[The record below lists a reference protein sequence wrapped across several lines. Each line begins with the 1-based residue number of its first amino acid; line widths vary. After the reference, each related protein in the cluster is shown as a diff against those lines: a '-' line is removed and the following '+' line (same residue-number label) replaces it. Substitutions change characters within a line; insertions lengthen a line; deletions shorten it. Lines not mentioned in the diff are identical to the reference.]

1 MKTLNYI
8 KYAFIAIVSAA
19 AVGCTVYAYYFV
31 KNKWVR
37 DAEEK
42 AQILAVLGNIQK
54 IHASLYSNVTALKL
68 NAPDDKYNASALIK
82 IIRAKLSEL
91 KSESKALPTDDS
103 EIKSVKESIDEL
115 IFSVE
120 KLNYVYE
127 IAVLNQVSDTP
138 NEKIV
143 RDLQGAK
150 ADLNLVGYLYNGYND
165 IVESKFNKSVGD
177 AIILLKEPKTSENYA
192 QTLLWLTLGS
202 GLCVLGISLMF
213 VWIIA
218 GKTVKLQRDIQS
230 LGDSLHDIV
239 RGDYKSDVAKVSD
252 EFVPLR
258 EIVVEIKKSLDG
270 VSMFIGKLG
279 EGRWEEIK
287 IESHEDAITQLLIN
301 VKNRLVEVSRA
312 ERIRNWMISGV
323 AQFSDL
329 IKVSDNVQK
338 LCDSLISS
346 LSKYIEAN
354 MGAIYVGNFE
364 ELEKDELH
372 PTRYTMISSYAYNK
386 SKYGLRTFGIGEGFV
401 GQAAREKEAISIVD
415 LPEEYIMLTSG
426 LGEAKPKSL
435 LVVPLVYN
443 DVVYGVLEF
452 ASILNFKE
460 HQTEFVTKFSE
471 TIAIALNN
479 LYSRSRTLK
488 LLSESQKL
496 SAELQKNQSE
506 LVEKS
511 NRLEEKNK
519 ELLSTQLELTGQL
532 SALNNSA
539 IVSET
544 DVAGTI
550 TFVNDTFVQVSRYER
565 NRLIGENHRLLK
577 TNEFGA
583 DYFKLLW
590 DTILSGKVWR
600 GEFKNKTRDGS
611 FYWVDAT
618 ITPVLSSEGK
628 ILKFISVQFEI
639 TIRKIQDDQIRIA
652 LDESMAKEEELRQN
666 AEEMEAAAEEMRRT
680 QIELSG
686 LINAMHNSAIVS
698 EADLQGRIIN
708 INEQFVVI
716 SRYSRE
722 ELIGQ
727 NHRILKSGHQP
738 DDMFEILWSN
748 ISSGKVWRGEFK
760 NRSKENNF
768 YWVSA
773 TITPVLDSTK
783 RPIKYI
789 SVAFDIT
796 AQKYQ
801 EEQIRAALE
810 ISQAQEQ
817 ELRQNAEELQQAH
830 EEMRKTQIELRG
842 QIGALNNAGVVS
854 ETDLKGN
861 ITFVNEAFILLTG
874 YSQDELIGKNHRI
887 LKSNEHSDEFY
898 IEFWETIRNG
908 KIWSNIFINLN
919 KFGQKYYV
927 KSTITPVLG
936 FDGKPVKYIGV
947 SFDISAQ
954 IEQERRIEEALIKSL
969 KQEEI
974 LREQQ
979 VMMQEAQLEL
989 QGNARAINS
998 SSIVLETEVNGTI
1011 IFVNDELCN
1020 ISGYYETELI
1030 GQTPAIFNSRTHHE
1044 GFFIHLWNTIL
1055 AGKVWKG
1062 EITNKSKNGE
1072 LYWVATTISPVK
1084 DIQGNLKKFICIQYD
1099 ISRIVKKEIEL
1110 RRALELAEFQAQ
1122 EIRNKQAQLDSIFSN
1137 ISGAIYRRNKEHKI
1151 IFVSE
1156 YIAKIT
1162 GYDVE
1167 DFISGNLDFG
1177 QLIHDDDRENYHAI
1191 IAEMLRNGMSF
1202 SVVYRIFNKSNELVW
1217 VREDGSGV
1225 YDDNNEI
1232 QFIDGV
1238 LINITIE
1245 KQLEDSLRDS
1255 LVELEDKQNKMREY
1269 AHILEVQ
1276 KIELNGRI
1284 GALNNC
1290 GIVSETDLQGNIIFI
1305 NEEATRVWGYEFDE
1319 VVGKPH
1325 NIIKSN
1331 EHTDDFFKSLWNTIS
1346 VGNVWKGE
1354 LKNLAKD
1361 GSDFWVQLTI
1371 TPVLDSEGNPLKYIG
1386 VGFEITRIKRQ
1397 SIRIKELFNESKKQE
1412 DELRKQSQQLKEL
1425 HREMLATQTELTGQ
1439 ISAINNAAL
1448 VSEAD
1453 TDGKILFLNDEAV
1466 TVWGYAREEVV
1477 GRKHNIL
1484 KSGYHNAEFYQSI
1497 WDSIT
1502 VGKVWKGQVCNKA
1515 KDGSLFWIELTIT
1528 PVLDANGVPIKYIGV
1543 SFEITK
1549 QKIQSQ
1555 RIKDALALS
1564 EKSESELRAKIVK
1577 LENTIKNYEIAHEHK
1592 TLANETFNAN
1602 VPLPKRTVESN
1613 SLKIIKEY
1621 MNSIVSNVM
1630 IFEFN
1635 SDGRI
1640 SDLNNTFI
1648 NKMSVDKST
1657 VLDKPFTV
1665 LFSPETPH
1673 SKVMEIVKELKGN
1686 LVWSGKVELLSKT
1699 NGTVNCMLK
1708 IFPYTDESGEF
1719 KKFICI
1725 VLEEEK
1731 KVLYA
1736 MS

>member
-1 MKTLNYI
+1 
-8 KYAFIAIVSAA
+8 
-19 AVGCTVYAYYFV
+19 
-31 KNKWVR
+31 
-37 DAEEK
+37 
-42 AQILAVLGNIQK
+42 
-54 IHASLYSNVTALKL
+54 
-68 NAPDDKYNASALIK
+68 
-82 IIRAKLSEL
+82 
-91 KSESKALPTDDS
+91 
-103 EIKSVKESIDEL
+103 
-115 IFSVE
+115 
-120 KLNYVYE
+120 
-127 IAVLNQVSDTP
+127 
-138 NEKIV
+138 
-143 RDLQGAK
+143 
-150 ADLNLVGYLYNGYND
+150 
-165 IVESKFNKSVGD
+165 
-177 AIILLKEPKTSENYA
+177 
-192 QTLLWLTLGS
+192 
-202 GLCVLGISLMF
+202 
-213 VWIIA
+213 
-218 GKTVKLQRDIQS
+218 
-230 LGDSLHDIV
+230 
-239 RGDYKSDVAKVSD
+239 
-252 EFVPLR
+252 
-258 EIVVEIKKSLDG
+258 
-270 VSMFIGKLG
+270 
-279 EGRWEEIK
+279 
-287 IESHEDAITQLLIN
+287 
-301 VKNRLVEVSRA
+301 
-312 ERIRNWMISGV
+312 
-323 AQFSDL
+323 
-329 IKVSDNVQK
+329 
-338 LCDSLISS
+338 
-346 LSKYIEAN
+346 
-354 MGAIYVGNFE
+354 
-364 ELEKDELH
+364 
-372 PTRYTMISSYAYNK
+372 
-386 SKYGLRTFGIGEGFV
+386 
-401 GQAAREKEAISIVD
+401 
-415 LPEEYIMLTSG
+415 
-426 LGEAKPKSL
+426 
-435 LVVPLVYN
+435 
-443 DVVYGVLEF
+443 
-452 ASILNFKE
+452 
-460 HQTEFVTKFSE
+460 
-471 TIAIALNN
+471 
-479 LYSRSRTLK
+479 
-488 LLSESQKL
+488 
-496 SAELQKNQSE
+496 
-506 LVEKS
+506 
-511 NRLEEKNK
+511 
-519 ELLSTQLELTGQL
+519 
-532 SALNNSA
+532 
-539 IVSET
+539 
-544 DVAGTI
+544 
-550 TFVNDTFVQVSRYER
+550 
-565 NRLIGENHRLLK
+565 
-577 TNEFGA
+577 
-583 DYFKLLW
+583 
-590 DTILSGKVWR
+590 
-600 GEFKNKTRDGS
+600 
-611 FYWVDAT
+611 
-618 ITPVLSSEGK
+618 
-628 ILKFISVQFEI
+628 
-639 TIRKIQDDQIRIA
+639 
-652 LDESMAKEEELRQN
+652 
-666 AEEMEAAAEEMRRT
+666 
-680 QIELSG
+680 
-686 LINAMHNSAIVS
+686 
-698 EADLQGRIIN
+698 
-708 INEQFVVI
+708 
-716 SRYSRE
+716 
-722 ELIGQ
+722 
-727 NHRILKSGHQP
+727 
-738 DDMFEILWSN
+738 
-748 ISSGKVWRGEFK
+748 
-760 NRSKENNF
+760 
-768 YWVSA
+768 
-773 TITPVLDSTK
+773 
-783 RPIKYI
+783 
-789 SVAFDIT
+789 
-796 AQKYQ
+796 
-801 EEQIRAALE
+801 
-810 ISQAQEQ
+810 
-817 ELRQNAEELQQAH
+817 
-830 EEMRKTQIELRG
+830 
-842 QIGALNNAGVVS
+842 
-854 ETDLKGN
+854 
-861 ITFVNEAFILLTG
+861 
-874 YSQDELIGKNHRI
+874 
-887 LKSNEHSDEFY
+887 
-898 IEFWETIRNG
+898 
-908 KIWSNIFINLN
+908 
-919 KFGQKYYV
+919 
-927 KSTITPVLG
+927 
-936 FDGKPVKYIGV
+936 
-947 SFDISAQ
+947 
-954 IEQERRIEEALIKSL
+954 
-969 KQEEI
+969 
-974 LREQQ
+974 
-979 VMMQEAQLEL
+979 
-989 QGNARAINS
+989 
-998 SSIVLETEVNGTI
+998 
-1011 IFVNDELCN
+1011 
-1020 ISGYYETELI
+1020 
-1030 GQTPAIFNSRTHHE
+1030 
-1044 GFFIHLWNTIL
+1044 
-1055 AGKVWKG
+1055 
-1062 EITNKSKNGE
+1062 
-1072 LYWVATTISPVK
+1072 
-1084 DIQGNLKKFICIQYD
+1084 LKKFICIQYD

-1177 QLIHDDDRENYHAI
+1177 RLIHDDDRENYHAI